1 MTIPVLK
8 KNLIR
13 LKFCLNDAR
22 NRIEI
27 HTGERVFSRA
37 ATLFEKMREIR
48 MNKIFFLG
56 KYKISS
62 ILIFTS
68 NFAFENH
75 FHATQ

>member
-13 LKFCLNDAR
+13 LKLCPNDAR

-37 ATLFEKMREIR
+37 GTLFEKMREIR
-48 MNKIFFLG
+48 KIFFLG
-56 KYKISS
+56 KYKNSS
-62 ILIFTS
+62 NLIFRPTFDIS
-68 NFAFENH
+68 NLLE
-75 FHATQ
+75 T